1 MTNENFEG
9 VIGRTVQESTPHWK
23 QRPQPPDGAPNVV
36 FIVLDDTGF
45 AHLGCYGS
53 EIETPNMD
61 RLAANGLRYNN
72 FHTTALCSPTRACLL
87 TGRNHHS
94 VGVGRISE
102 QTAGYPGYAGHITN
116 RAATLAEMLKL
127 HGFNTMAVGKWHLL
141 PNADTSAIGPFDN
154 WPLSR
159 GFDRYYGFLGGE
171 TDQWHPD
178 LVAGNERIAPP
189 DRPGYHLSEDLVDRA
204 IGFVRDQK
212 SLAPATP
219 FFLYVAFGATHAP
232 HHAPKEYIDKYRGR
246 FDEGWDAARERALS
260 RQKQMGIV
268 PPDTQLAP
276 RNEGVKPWADLTDNE
291 KRLFARMQE
300 VFAGFLDHTDAQIGR
315 LLDSL
320 EALGQLDNTLL
331 VLISDNGASQEGGP
345 IGAPER
351 VYFNQIAGIKV
362 DVDVESMLE
371 HIDELG
377 GPLHHNHYP
386 IGWAQAGNTPLKRY
400 KQNTHGG
407 GIRDPMII
415 HWPARIKDNG
425 AIRNQYHH
433 VSDVTPTVLEVLG
446 IEAPQVYNGV
456 EQMPIEGTSF
466 AYSLDAPGTSTHKD
480 AQYYEMLGHR
490 AIWRHGWKAVSFHPA
505 GASFDDDIWELYHL
519 DEDFSE
525 CSDLADEHPERVK
538 ELVNLWWK
546 EAEKYNVLPL
556 ADMLGIG
563 FGRPGNVRSRRSFT
577 FYPTATSIPTMSAP
591 NTSNRSHRIT
601 AYVDRSSSAD
611 EGVLFAD
618 GGQHG
623 GYALFVQDNRLV
635 YDYNFLGLSHY
646 IVRSESELPT
656 GSLALRF
663 DFLKTGNLMGVVRLF
678 VNGELAGEGK
688 VPRTVLIAGLEPAD
702 VGRDTHT
709 PVSSSYTCPFA
720 FSGTLHRVEIRLA
733 GREVV
738 DPAAELDALL
748 ATQ

>member
-1 MTNENFEG
+1 MTNEDFKG
-9 VIGRTVQESTPHWK
+9 VIGRTVQESTPYWK
-23 QRPQPPDGAPNVV
+23 ARPQPPDGAPNVV

-72 FHTTALCSPTRACLL
+72 FHTTALCSPTRSCLL

-116 RAATLAEMLKL
+116 RAATLAEMLRL

-141 PNADTSAIGPFDN
+141 PNADTSAVGPFDN

-178 LVAGNERIAPP
+178 LVAGNERIQAP

-204 IGFVRDQK
+204 ISFVSDQK
-212 SLAPATP
+212 SLAPSTP
-219 FFLYVAFGATHAP
+219 FFLYLGFGATHAP
-232 HHAPKEYIDKYRGR
+232 HHAPKAYIEKYRGR
-246 FDEGWDAARERALS
+246 FDDGWDVARDRALV
-260 RQKQMGIV
+260 RQKESGIV

-276 RNEGVKPWADLTDNE
+276 RNEGVKPWNELTDNE

-315 LLDSL
+315 LTDYL
-320 EALGQLDNTLL
+320 EQLGQLENTLL

-351 VYFNQIAGIKV
+351 VFFNERAGSR
-362 DVDVESMLE
+362 VEISVEDMLE

-386 IGWAQAGNTPLKRY
+386 WGWAQAGNTPLKRY

-407 GIRDPMII
+407 GIRDPMIV

-433 VSDVTPTVLEVLG
+433 VSDVTPTVLDVLG
-446 IEAPQVYNGV
+446 IEAPTVYKGV
-456 EQMPIEGTSF
+456 EQMPVEGTSF
-466 AYSLDAPGTSTHKD
+466 AYSFDAPEKPTRKET
-480 AQYYEMLGHR
+480 QYYEMFGHR
-490 AIWRHGWKAVSFHPA
+490 AIWQHGWKAVSFHPM
-505 GASFDDDIWELYHL
+505 GAPFDDDGWELYHL
-519 DEDFSE
+519 DADFSE
-525 CSDLADEHPERVK
+525 CSDLAGEHPERVK
-538 ELVNLWWK
+538 ELVDLWWK
-546 EAEKYNVLPL
+546 EAEKHNVLPI

-563 FGRPGNVRSRRSFT
+563 FGRPGNVRRRRSFT
-577 FYPTATSIPTMSAP
+577 FYPSETPIPTMSAP
-591 NTSNRSHRIT
+591 NTANRAHRIT
-601 AYVDRSSSAD
+601 AHVHRSSTAD
-611 EGVLFAD
+611 EGVLVAD
-618 GGQHG
+618 GGRHG
-623 GYALFVQDNRLV
+623 GYALFVQDNHLV
-635 YDYNFLGLSHY
+635 YEYNFLGLAKY
-646 IVRSESELPT
+646 RVRSDSQLPT
-656 GSLALRF
+656 GNLALRF
-663 DFLKTGNLMGVVRLF
+663 DFVKTGNLQGVGRLF
-678 VNGELAGEGK
+678 VDGNLVGEADI
-688 VPRTVLIAGLEPAD
+688 PRTALMSGLEPMD
-702 VGRDTHT
+702 VGRDTQT
-709 PVSSSYTCPFA
+709 PVSSSYNCPFA
-720 FSGTLHRVEIRLA
+720 YSGTLHRVEIHLA